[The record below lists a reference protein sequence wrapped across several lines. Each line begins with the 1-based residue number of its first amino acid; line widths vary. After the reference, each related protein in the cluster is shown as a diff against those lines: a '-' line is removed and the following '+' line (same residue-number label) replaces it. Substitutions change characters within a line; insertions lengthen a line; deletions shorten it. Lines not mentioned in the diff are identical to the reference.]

1 MSRFPV
7 AAAFLLF
14 AAVAAPSTPAH
25 ASTVVSGQIG
35 GEELFPDTADVLR
48 ETAALKSELRQS
60 MAVARQLGDRGMAAQ
75 IQAMWQKVQGME
87 SEALTRLRQA
97 NTTVY
102 LYGAVAGR
110 RDRASI
116 IKFLLDDQRWRH
128 ASVHIYY
135 RNGVE
140 YWSHEAPHGY
150 DGANDAA
157 RPTEPAPRPQSGRL
171 GQTIT
176 VGNMKVVPLAGI
188 GSTPPVQPKPT
199 PPLPPHEPAP
209 RGTPSHTVWGF

>member
-87 SEALTRLRQA
+87 TEALTRLRQA

-110 RDRASI
+110 RDRASGRGGRCTPRRGCDI
-116 IKFLLDDQRWRH
+116 CRVMSNP
-128 ASVHIYY
+128 AS
-135 RNGVE
+135 NE
-140 YWSHEAPHGY
+140 F
-150 DGANDAA
+150 DAA
-157 RPTEPAPRPQSGRL
+157 TANVLKHVRRGHPNRLPACFP
-171 GQTIT
+171 
-176 VGNMKVVPLAGI
+176 
-188 GSTPPVQPKPT
+188 
-199 PPLPPHEPAP
+199 
-209 RGTPSHTVWGF
+209 